1 MAKNKRDSAAAIRFG
16 PALKAFFLCLL
27 IAGSAVGYVWQ
38 KGQNYRLGKQITAA
52 ESCLTKLKS
61 DNNKLDNQ
69 LAALSSPV
77 ALDLR
82 TRTMG
87 LMPAQPMQIVP
98 LPEPLFAAPA
108 NKNSGRQFAARKD

>member
-1 MAKNKRDSAAAIRFG
+1 MAKSKKDSAAAIRFG

-38 KGQNYRLGKQITAA
+38 KGQNYRLGKQISAA
-52 ESCLTKLKS
+52 ESRLAQLKN

-69 LAALSSPV
+69 LAALSSPM

-82 TRTMG
+82 TRSLG
-87 LMPAQPMQIVP
+87 LVPAQPMQIVP
-98 LPEPLFAAPA
+98 LPEPLFESPA
-108 NKNSGRQFAARKD
+108 NKNSGRQFAARQD